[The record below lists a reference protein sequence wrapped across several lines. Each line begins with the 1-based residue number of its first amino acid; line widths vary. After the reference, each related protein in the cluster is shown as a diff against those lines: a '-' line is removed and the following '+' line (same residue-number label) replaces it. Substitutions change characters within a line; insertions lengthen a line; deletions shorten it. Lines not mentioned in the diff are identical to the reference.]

1 MLTAEK
7 ILEKTYA
14 YGISTIDESGFPN
27 TLILSSVMSRFGFAT
42 LYFYVTKESE
52 TAKNILTN
60 PRGSISCYAE
70 LETGRMTT
78 LNLKGTFT
86 LVELDEVEEI
96 AEQAASFN
104 EKLKYE
110 NPCVLLFETLSFDA
124 EEIKK
129 IRE

>member
-1 MLTAEK
+1 MLTAKK

-14 YGISTIDESGFPN
+14 YGISTIDENGFPK

-52 TAKNILTN
+52 TVKNILKN

-70 LETGRMTT
+70 LEMGRLTT

-86 LVELDEVEEI
+86 LVELDEVEEV
-96 AEQAASFN
+96 AEQAAAFN
-104 EKLKYE
+104 KKLNYTD
-110 NPCVLLFETLSFDA
+110 PCVLLFETLSFEA

-129 IRE
+129 IR